1 MGLEPKINLS
11 NIQGL
16 ICQGLQLLEGCMWST
31 QEGGKEGRGGERTEG
46 REEWLAQLAN
56 QPTESP

>member
-31 QEGGKEGRGGERTEG
+31 QEGGKEGG
-46 REEWLAQLAN
+46 RERWMGAKGVYGRLYSTQF
-56 QPTESP
+56 